1 MELKKGE
8 YYSALSKGNILDLKP
23 IEGLIAHLK
32 LHLLIEPLPE
42 ELLERSN
49 KQTKITEELT
59 RLPLFIASG
68 TRSWGGL
75 VIAFPGST
83 KQLTTEAV
91 GTPYLRKIL
100 YPILELHRRI
110 NNHFGKRLPCIYI
123 LGTRFP
129 DVFARKFKLLSSVTP
144 HVIIITSDLLK
155 NAVSGSK
162 LLSGHQ
168 KKINEAWTQDWLCRA
183 MNEPNGIKIPT
194 NSCEI
199 QLGYL
204 CREIPA
210 SEGTTQPERLDI
222 LGYDK
227 SDHSLIAFE
236 IKGPNC
242 SRSELENLFLQGL
255 EHQKWLERNK
265 MVIKFL
271 YDKPTGRLISTR
283 KRVRLI
289 LGFYNEDVP
298 ELFWELRKQAVKH
311 DRFLNIDFVQF
322 TNSGGINGTLLLVA
336 KTDS

>member
-8 YYSALSKGNILDLKP
+8 YYSALSKGSILDLKS
-23 IEGLIAHLK
+23 IESLISTLR

-42 ELLERSN
+42 ELLKRTN

-59 RLPLFIASG
+59 RLPLFVATG

-75 VIAFPGST
+75 VVSFPGST

-100 YPILELHRRI
+100 YPILELHRRLNI
-110 NNHFGKRLPCIYI
+110 HIGERLPCIYI
-123 LGTRFP
+123 LGARFP
-129 DVFARKFKLLSSVTP
+129 DVFIRKFKLLSRVTP
-144 HVIIITSDLLK
+144 HVIIISSDLIK

-168 KKINEAWTQDWLCRA
+168 NKINEAWTQDWLCRK
-183 MNEPNGIKIPT
+183 MYEPAGLKVPT
-194 NSCEI
+194 NSGDI

-204 CREIPA
+204 GREIPA

-227 SDHSLIAFE
+227 ADHSLVAFE
-236 IKGPNC
+236 IKGSNC

-255 EHQKWLERNK
+255 EHQKWLESNK
-265 MVIKFL
+265 MAIKFL
-271 YDKPTGRLISTR
+271 YDKPIGRKINTR
-283 KRVRLI
+283 KRVRLL
-289 LGFYNEDVP
+289 LGYFNEDVP
-298 ELFWELRKQAVKH
+298 NLFWKLRSQAIKKDPHLQIDFIQFKLKGGIDGKLELFC
-311 DRFLNIDFVQF
+311 
-322 TNSGGINGTLLLVA
+322 
-336 KTDS
+336 KTS